1 MLSKIMTALRGKATE
16 TGQTVV
22 DSQALRILDQ
32 EIRDSENHL
41 SQSKTELTRLMG
53 QRQLNSNKADTLESK
68 IAELEKSAEAA
79 LDKGEEALAVE
90 VAERMVALQDDL
102 EAERAIVSEYDASIE
117 KLRGAIRGTDNQ
129 LRQLKQQV
137 SVVKAT
143 ESAQKAQSAV
153 ASRHSGQNSAMSSA
167 MESLDRIKERQ
178 QLNSAQMQAA
188 DDMAA
193 EESGSSLEAR
203 LKAAGIGGQ
212 ERKADDVLAR
222 LKAKKSAPQE

>member
-1 MLSKIMTALRGKATE
+1 MLSKIMTALRGKANE
-16 TGQTVV
+16 TGQAVV

-32 EIRDSENHL
+32 EIRDSETHL

-117 KLRGAIRGTDNQ
+117 KLRGAIRSTDNQ

-167 MESLDRIKERQ
+167 MESLERIKERQ

-203 LKAAGIGGQ
+203 LKAAGVGGQ
-212 ERKADDVLAR
+212 NRKADDVLAR
-222 LKAKKSAPQE
+222 LKAKKNAAQE

>member
-1 MLSKIMTALRGKATE
+1 MLSKIMTALRGKANE

-32 EIRDSENHL
+32 EIRDSEKHL

-167 MESLDRIKERQ
+167 MESLERIKERQ
-178 QLNSAQMQAA
+178 QLNSAQMSAA
-188 DDMAA
+188 DEMAA

-212 ERKADDVLAR
+212 ERKADDMLAR
-222 LKAKKSAPQE
+222 LKAKKNTPQA

>member
-32 EIRDSENHL
+32 EIRDSENSL

-79 LDKGEEALAVE
+79 LDKGEEQLAVE

-167 MESLDRIKERQ
+167 MESLERIKERQ

-188 DDMAA
+188 DEMAA

-222 LKAKKSAPQE
+222 LKAKKNAAQE

>member
-1 MLSKIMTALRGKATE
+1 MLSKIMTALRGKANE

-41 SQSKTELTRLMG
+41 SQSKTELTRLMA

-68 IAELEKSAEAA
+68 ITELEKSAEAA

-153 ASRHSGQNSAMSSA
+153 AARHSGQNSAMGSA
-167 MESLDRIKERQ
+167 MASLERIKERQ

-188 DDMAA
+188 DEMAA

-203 LKAAGIGGQ
+203 LKAAGVGGQ
-212 ERKADDVLAR
+212 NRKADDVLAR
-222 LKAKKSAPQE
+222 LKAKKNAPQE

>member
-1 MLSKIMTALRGKATE
+1 MLSKIMTALRGKANE
-16 TGQTVV
+16 TGQAVV

-32 EIRDSENHL
+32 EIRDSETHL

-153 ASRHSGQNSAMSSA
+153 AARHSGQNSAMSSA
-167 MESLDRIKERQ
+167 MESLERIKERQ

-203 LKAAGIGGQ
+203 LKAAGVGGQ
-212 ERKADDVLAR
+212 NRKADDVLAR
-222 LKAKKSAPQE
+222 LKAKKNATQG

>member
-1 MLSKIMTALRGKATE
+1 MLSKIMTALRGKANE
-16 TGQTVV
+16 SGQAVV

-167 MESLDRIKERQ
+167 MESLERIKERQ
-178 QLNSAQMQAA
+178 QLNSAQMHAA
-188 DDMAA
+188 DEMAA

-222 LKAKKSAPQE
+222 LKAKKSAAQE

>member
-1 MLSKIMTALRGKATE
+1 MLSKIMTALRGKANE
-16 TGQTVV
+16 TGQAVV

-117 KLRGAIRGTDNQ
+117 KLRSAIRGTDNQ

-153 ASRHSGQNSAMSSA
+153 AARHSGQNSAMGSA
-167 MESLDRIKERQ
+167 MESLERIKERQ

-203 LKAAGIGGQ
+203 LKAAGVGGQ
-212 ERKADDVLAR
+212 NRKADDVLAR
-222 LKAKKSAPQE
+222 LKAKKNAAQE

>member
-1 MLSKIMTALRGKATE
+1 MLSKIMTALRGKANE

-167 MESLDRIKERQ
+167 MESLERIKERQ
-178 QLNSAQMQAA
+178 QLNSAQMHAA
-188 DDMAA
+188 DEMAA

-203 LKAAGIGGQ
+203 LKAAGVGGQ

-222 LKAKKSAPQE
+222 LKAKKNAAQE

>member
-1 MLSKIMTALRGKATE
+1 MLSKIMTALRGKANE
-16 TGQTVV
+16 SGQAVV

-153 ASRHSGQNSAMSSA
+153 AARHSGQNSAMGSA
-167 MESLDRIKERQ
+167 MESLERIKERQ

-203 LKAAGIGGQ
+203 LKAAGVGGQ

-222 LKAKKSAPQE
+222 LKAKKNAAQK

>member
-1 MLSKIMTALRGKATE
+1 MLSKIMTALRGKANE
-16 TGQTVV
+16 TGQAVV

-41 SQSKTELTRLMG
+41 SQSKTELSRLMG

-68 IAELEKSAEAA
+68 ITELEKSAEAA
-79 LDKGEEALAVE
+79 LDKGEEELAVE

-102 EAERAIVSEYDASIE
+102 EAERAIVSEYDVSIE

-153 ASRHSGQNSAMSSA
+153 AARHSGQNSAMSSA
-167 MESLDRIKERQ
+167 MESLERIKERQ
-178 QLNSAQMQAA
+178 QLNSAQMHAA
-188 DDMAA
+188 DEMAA

-203 LKAAGIGGQ
+203 LKAAGIGGK
-212 ERKADDVLAR
+212 ERKAVDVLAR
-222 LKAKKSAPQE
+222 LKAKKNAAQE

>member
-53 QRQLNSNKADTLESK
+53 QRQLNSNKADTLEAK

-222 LKAKKSAPQE
+222 LKAKKNAPQE

>member
-1 MLSKIMTALRGKATE
+1 MLSKIMTALRGKANE
-16 TGQTVV
+16 TGQAVV

-117 KLRGAIRGTDNQ
+117 KLRSAIRGTDNQ

-143 ESAQKAQSAV
+143 ESAQKAQTAV
-153 ASRHSGQNSAMSSA
+153 AARHSGQNSAMGSA
-167 MESLDRIKERQ
+167 MESLERIKERQ

-203 LKAAGIGGQ
+203 LKAAGVGGQ
-212 ERKADDVLAR
+212 NRKADDVLAR
-222 LKAKKSAPQE
+222 LKAKKNAAQE

>member
-53 QRQLNSNKADTLESK
+53 QRQLNSNKADTLEAK

-153 ASRHSGQNSAMSSA
+153 AARHSGQNSAMGSA
-167 MESLDRIKERQ
+167 MESLERIKERQ

-188 DDMAA
+188 DEMAA

-203 LKAAGIGGQ
+203 LKAAGVGGQ
-212 ERKADDVLAR
+212 NRKADDVLAR
-222 LKAKKSAPQE
+222 LKAKKNAPQE

>member
-1 MLSKIMTALRGKATE
+1 MLSKIMTALRGKANE
-16 TGQTVV
+16 TGQAVV

-41 SQSKTELTRLMG
+41 GQSKTELTRLMG

-90 VAERMVALQDDL
+90 VAERMVALQEDL

-117 KLRGAIRGTDNQ
+117 KLRSAIRGTDNQ

-153 ASRHSGQNSAMSSA
+153 AARHSGQNSAMGSA
-167 MESLDRIKERQ
+167 MESLERIKERQ

-212 ERKADDVLAR
+212 ERKAHDVLAR
-222 LKAKKSAPQE
+222 LKAKKNAAQE

>member
-1 MLSKIMTALRGKATE
+1 MLSKIMTALRGKANE

-53 QRQLNSNKADTLESK
+53 QRQLNNNKADTLESK

-153 ASRHSGQNSAMSSA
+153 AARHSGQNSAMSSA
-167 MESLDRIKERQ
+167 MESLERIKERQ

-203 LKAAGIGGQ
+203 LKAAGVGGQ
-212 ERKADDVLAR
+212 NRKADDVLAR
-222 LKAKKSAPQE
+222 LKAKKNAPQA